1 MPLRNLKLSHKLTL
15 NLVLPLLGLI
25 MLAGFIV
32 SQQMHAWQ
40 TASSLARLS
49 ELSHT
54 SSDVWLAIARAHI
67 SRGTLNLNS
76 QTSFGPIVVVVVVVV
91 VVGVVVVVVVVGVV
105 VVVVVVGGVHFGHRS
120 GGGDAGDTAD
130 VSFAGFLPGKCPA

>member
-1 MPLRNLKLSHKLTL
+1 MLLRNLKLSHKLTL

-49 ELSHT
+49 ELSNHAASALQQLQRERGRSASFLGSGG
-54 SSDVWLAIARAHI
+54 SSFSQELQQQHALTDQHLT
-67 SRGTLNLNS
+67 TLKNYLNS
-76 QTSFGPIVVVVVVVV
+76 NNIQ
-91 VVGVVVVVVVVGVV
+91 
-105 VVVVVVGGVHFGHRS
+105 
-120 GGGDAGDTAD
+120 
-130 VSFAGFLPGKCPA
+130 

>member
-25 MLAGFIV
+25 MLAGFIM

-49 ELSHT
+49 ELSNHAA
-54 SSDVWLAIARAHI
+54 SALQQLQRE
-67 SRGTLNLNS
+67 RGRS
-76 QTSFGPIVVVVVVVV
+76 ASFLG
-91 VVGVVVVVVVVGVV
+91 
-105 VVVVVVGGVHFGHRS
+105 S
-120 GGGDAGDTAD
+120 GGNSFNQELQQQHALTDQHLTTLKNYRWTAIY
-130 VSFAGFLPGKCPA
+130 S